1 MTQASSSQPL
11 LLNLLPM
18 RLPEADPSLL
28 PIPSAASDA
37 LKTDSTKN
45 LLLVP
50 GEPSEMLVKLENAG
64 NRTLELELLLTGNFP
79 NEWYRLGTEGD
90 QLLPGERQE
99 ALLYFQIPADFFE
112 APQTLHSSEVLKL
125 DYYGR
130 LDVYAAY
137 PGTTQRLTAS
147 AEFNLYIR
155 PHSLYLNYLPQIY
168 REVDFVGRFLKIFEE
183 AFEPDVQTLDNLW
196 SYLDP
201 LTAPSEMLSFLAH
214 WVGWQIQPYLT
225 LERQRHLIRNAIE
238 IYRWRGTR
246 RGLRLHLHL
255 ATNLPLDE
263 DLPNEEH
270 KHIGIFESFSR
281 GFVLGGTHIGQD
293 ATLGGGRPFHFSVRL
308 RPVPHYQINEQL
320 VRTVIEQ
327 EKPAFCTYDLH
338 LESLS
343 T

>member
-1 MTQASSSQPL
+1 
-11 LLNLLPM
+11 M
-18 RLPEADPSLL
+18 RLPQADPSSLA
-28 PIPSAASDA
+28 IPSGLADA
-37 LKTDSTKN
+37 LIPDNQKN

-50 GEPSEMLVKLENAG
+50 GEPSEMLVKLENG
-64 NRTLELELLLTGNFP
+64 GDRTLELELVLTGNFP
-79 NEWYRLGTEGD
+79 QEWCRLGTEGH

-99 ALLYFQIPADFFE
+99 AWLYFQIPADFFE
-112 APQTLHSSEVLKL
+112 APQALHSGEVLKL

-130 LDVYAAY
+130 LEVYAAY
-137 PGTTQRLTAS
+137 PGTTQQLTAS

-155 PHSLYLNYLPQIY
+155 PHSLYLDYLPQIY
-168 REVDFVGRFLKIFEE
+168 RDVDFVGRFLKIFEE
-183 AFEPDVQTLDNLW
+183 AFEPDVQTLANLW

-201 LTAPSEMLSFLAH
+201 LTAPKEMLPFLAH

-225 LERQRHLIRNAIE
+225 LERQRHLIRNAIK

-263 DLPNEEH
+263 HLPNEEH

-281 GFVLGGTHIGQD
+281 GFVLGETHLGQD

-308 RPVPHYQINEQL
+308 RLNPNYQINEPL

-338 LESLS
+338 LESSS